1 MGTRITPLVALLA
14 GVALTLQPARLAAL
28 RVETLTSLGGLPAHV
43 SGLFEDPTGFQQGP
57 SGAYFVFD
65 RRGHSVYRVT
75 PDRSTAQ
82 RIISIGQEDGR
93 VIEPTGFDVAE
104 DGRIVVADVPR
115 GRQRI
120 QVFDADGMRQA
131 GFFLQGQPA
140 ARIVIGGMML
150 NGAGSIQ
157 FSRRGLLVSHPESG
171 ALITTYSPGGYG
183 TSTVGPLRPTGFE
196 HDRELHLAM
205 NAGFPLADSAGG
217 YYYVFITGRPAFQ
230 KYDASG
236 NLMFER
242 LLQGVELDPLLAAQP
257 TQWPR
262 RRVQDREVPF
272 VTPLIRAA
280 AVSPTG
286 ELWISLSIPYTYV
299 YDAQGDKIR
308 TLQFRAAGIVGP
320 TSFGFTRRGTVLVTP
335 GCYEFSA
342 SLPTP

>member
-1 MGTRITPLVALLA
+1 
-14 GVALTLQPARLAAL
+14 
-28 RVETLTSLGGLPAHV
+28 
-43 SGLFEDPTGFQQGP
+43 
-57 SGAYFVFD
+57 
-65 RRGHSVYRVT
+65 
-75 PDRSTAQ
+75 
-82 RIISIGQEDGR
+82 
-93 VIEPTGFDVAE
+93 
-104 DGRIVVADVPR
+104 
-115 GRQRI
+115 
-120 QVFDADGMRQA
+120 
-131 GFFLQGQPA
+131 
-140 ARIVIGGMML
+140 
-150 NGAGSIQ
+150 
-157 FSRRGLLVSHPESG
+157 
-171 ALITTYSPGGYG
+171 
-183 TSTVGPLRPTGFE
+183 
-196 HDRELHLAM
+196 M
-205 NAGFPLADSAGG
+205 NAGFPLADPAGG
-217 YYYVFITGRPAFQ
+217 YYYVFMAGRPAFQ

-272 VTPLIRAA
+272 VAPLIRAA

-320 TSFGFTRRGTVLVTP
+320 TGFGFTRRGTVLVTP